1 MRLVATL
8 RGSALI
14 VLIALLCAGCAHN
27 STVAKPYDPFEDA
40 NRSVYDFNQGVDRY
54 VLGPVASGYSAVTP
68 GFFRQGVDN
77 FFNNASYPNVI
88 VNDLLQGKLGQGLAD
103 TGRFLI
109 NTTVGVLGLF
119 DVAQY
124 VGLKSNDEDLGQT
137 LAVWGAN
144 SGAYLELPGLGPNYV
159 RDTADLP
166 IAYATNVLTYTVQS
180 SVAWPLTVLY
190 VINKRAMLDDVVRLR
205 EEAALDPYVFTRTAY
220 TQLRTQLIHDG
231 APPLDDLYDEEL
243 FEEFEGLDDFDQPA
257 ATDEP
262 AAESEGDGKAAA
274 DEATAAE

>member
-1 MRLVATL
+1 MFMRLVGIL
-8 RGSALI
+8 RGSALL

-27 STVAKPYDPFEDA
+27 ATVAQPYDPFEET
-40 NRSVYDFNQGVDRY
+40 NRDIYGFNEGLDRY
-54 VLGPVASGYSAVTP
+54 VLAPVASGYSAVTP

-88 VNDLLQGKLGQGLAD
+88 VNDFLQGKVVQGLAD
-103 TGRFLI
+103 TGRFLV
-109 NTTVGVLGLF
+109 NTTVGILGLF

-159 RDTADLP
+159 RDTPDLP
-166 IAYATNVLTYTVQS
+166 MAAATNVLTYTVQA
-180 SVAWPLTVLY
+180 SVAWPLTILY

-220 TQLRTQLIHDG
+220 TQYRMQLIYDG
-231 APPLDDLYDEEL
+231 APPMEELYDEDL
-243 FEEFEGLDDFDQPA
+243 FKEFEGF
-257 ATDEP
+257 E
-262 AAESEGDGKAAA
+262 ESPAA
-274 DEATAAE
+274 DEPPAAQSEATAPE